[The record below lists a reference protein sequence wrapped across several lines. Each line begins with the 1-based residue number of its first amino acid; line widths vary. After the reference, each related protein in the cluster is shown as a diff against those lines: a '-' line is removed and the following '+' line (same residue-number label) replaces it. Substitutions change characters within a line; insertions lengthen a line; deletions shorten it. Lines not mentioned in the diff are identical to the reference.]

1 MKERGENCWLI
12 KTIDAGCIAGRE
24 NVSSSFDCVCHM
36 EKNQKKKKTSYSVLT
51 TPATKEHLH
60 Y

>member
-1 MKERGENCWLI
+1 MKERGKNCWLI
-12 KTIDAGCIAGRE
+12 KTIDTRCIAGRK
-24 NVSSSFDCVCHM
+24 NVSSGFDYVCHM
-36 EKNQKKKKTSYSVLT
+36 EKNLIKLFYSDLT